1 MFQFF
6 PTLFMVKIGSL
17 IVKIN
22 KPNSDEDE
30 FKQIEQ
36 PTSAMSNW
44 NQSQNDDSSSEILP
58 LLNDQAHFLPRKFG
72 INETQQRVSVENLFD
87 CIILM
92 WSWKNSVPIFGN
104 FHSLRSPPN
113 ILQYRPWSFFANVK
127 TNFDEY
133 EWVWWDIT
141 LATVPLKRLSFEWLI
156 TLFKDWVFYILTWRF
171 FDLFHTFQ
179 NQHMVWTFKV
189 KV

>member
-1 MFQFF
+1 
-6 PTLFMVKIGSL
+6 MVKIGSL

-72 INETQQRVSVENLFD
+72 INETQQRVSVKNLFD
-87 CIILM
+87 CDFDVKLEKFGHNF
-92 WSWKNSVPIFGN
+92 WKFPFPL
-104 FHSLRSPPN
+104 FPPTN
-113 ILQYRPWSFFANVK
+113 ILQYS
-127 TNFDEY
+127 
-133 EWVWWDIT
+133 
-141 LATVPLKRLSFEWLI
+141 
-156 TLFKDWVFYILTWRF
+156 
-171 FDLFHTFQ
+171 Q
-179 NQHMVWTFKV
+179 
-189 KV
+189 